1 MSEPEA
7 VYWSQPNQQVVRDGE
22 PVGIVDD
29 NPDPQ
34 TEGFDPGEH
43 TVDEVLQYLED
54 NPDEVDT
61 VLDLESEGKARK
73 GVLAWGDD

>member
-1 MSEPEA
+1 MSET
-7 VYWSQPNQQVVRDGE
+7 YWSQPNQQVVRDGD
-22 PVGIVDD
+22 PVAVLPDD
-29 NPDPQ
+29 PDPQ
-34 TEGFDPGEH
+34 SEGFDPAEH

>member
-1 MSEPEA
+1 MSYDDPNREA
-7 VYWSQPNQQVVRDGE
+7 VGVSPIWTGADGGE
-22 PVGIVDD
+22 P
-29 NPDPQ
+29 PP
-34 TEGFDPGEH
+34 EGDTFDPGEH